1 MGVQEALY
9 EIVDQVC
16 QILECDWASVF
27 MVDEINGQL
36 WSKAA
41 KGVDPIRIP
50 ITTGIVGHVV
60 NSRKIMN
67 IEDAYKESLFNRNVD
82 IINNYRTKS
91 ILCVPI
97 FD

>member
-1 MGVQEALY
+1 M
-9 EIVDQVC
+9 
-16 QILECDWASVF
+16 ECDWASVF
-27 MVDEINGQL
+27 MVDELNGQL

-41 KGVDPIRIP
+41 KGVDPIWIP

-60 NSRKIMN
+60 NTWKVMN